1 MEIKQ
6 TSEVF
11 GISNTI
17 LNDSYI
23 DRGDLDQTIQRYL
36 NRNMHIAVRGESKC
50 GKSWFR
56 QRNIPEAIV
65 VQCRFGKSVRD
76 IYIDALSQLDIKL
89 TLEETKTGV
98 ISGTIEAQATF
109 GAQLLAKLGVKS
121 IITSTSSDGK
131 KTEVIGKDVN
141 DLKFIADIINESG
154 KRLVIEDFHYLS
166 VPERK
171 AFSYDLKALWDYG
184 CFVIIIGVWSQ
195 SNMLLY
201 LNSDL
206 TGRIYEMSIYWSLSD
221 LNKVLEKGSK
231 ALKVTFSAQIID
243 LLSSDC
249 FGNVGI
255 LQTLALKILDV
266 EKVFVELDEQL
277 EINKQDS
284 FNTAAAEYAGQL
296 DSLYQQFATRV
307 SAGIRSR
314 GDSTGIYAHAMAVI
328 VDASDEDLTNGLKLN
343 EIFSIANSRQPR
355 IQKGNL
361 RTILNKLE
369 SLQVDSDGRGLVIAY
384 NNSSDE
390 ISVVDRQFLFYRKH
404 LTMNWPWNDMIDEL
418 QVENR

>member
-1 MEIKQ
+1 MKIKK
-6 TSEVF
+6 SSDVF

-23 DRGDLDQTIQRYL
+23 DRGNLDITVQRYL
-36 NRNMHIAVRGESKC
+36 DRNLHIALRGESKC

-56 QRNIPEAIV
+56 QKNIPNAIV
-65 VQCRFGKSVRD
+65 VQCRFGKSVKD
-76 IYIDALSQLDIKL
+76 IYIDALSQLGIKL
-89 TLEETKTGV
+89 TLEETKGTT
-98 ISGTIEAQATF
+98 ISGTIEASATF
-109 GAQLLAKLGVKS
+109 GASLLAKLGVKS
-121 IITSTSSDGK
+121 TIASSSNDGT
-131 KTEVIGKDVN
+131 KTEVVGKDIN
-141 DLKFIADIINESG
+141 DLKFIADIIINSG

-166 VPERK
+166 IPERK

-195 SNMLLY
+195 SNMLLH

-206 TGRIYEMSIYWSLSD
+206 SGRIQEMSIYWSQDD
-221 LNKVLEKGSK
+221 LNKVLEKGSN
-231 ALKVTFSAQIID
+231 ALRIKFSDEITS

-255 LQTLALKILDV
+255 IQSLALQTLDVEGIFEEQNNLKI
-266 EKVFVELDEQL
+266 
-277 EINKQDS
+277 ISNSNS

-296 DSLYQQFATRV
+296 DSLYQQFASRV

-314 GDSTGIYAHAMAVI
+314 NDSTGIYAHAMAVI
-328 VDASDEDLTNGLKLN
+328 VEATDADLTNGLKLN
-343 EIFSIANSRQPR
+343 DIYYVAHSRQPR

-369 SLQVDSDGRGLVIAY
+369 ELQVDIDGRGLVIAY

-390 ISVVDRQFLFYRKH
+390 LTVVDRQFLFYRKH
-404 LTMNWPWNDMIDEL
+404 LTMNWPWEEMIAEL
-418 QVENR
+418 QA